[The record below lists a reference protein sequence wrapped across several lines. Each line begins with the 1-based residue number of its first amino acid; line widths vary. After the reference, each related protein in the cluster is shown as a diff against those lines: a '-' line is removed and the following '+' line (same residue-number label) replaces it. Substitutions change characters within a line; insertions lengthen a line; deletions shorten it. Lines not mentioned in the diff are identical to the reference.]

1 MPRITPNLWFDTE
14 AEEAA
19 KFYCSVFPN
28 SEITTVSY
36 YTEAGPGPAGEV
48 LTVTFL
54 LDGQE
59 YTGINGGPEFEFS
72 EAVSLEVKCADQA
85 EVDYYWERLKADGG
99 EESMCGWLR
108 DKYGLS
114 WQVVPAELYDLITD
128 PDKERVNRAMKA
140 MLQMRKI
147 DIAAIKAAAD
157 GTT

>member
-14 AEEAA
+14 AEDAA

-28 SEITTVSY
+28 SEITTVSH
-36 YTEAGPGPAGEV
+36 YTEAGPGPEGEV
-48 LTVTFL
+48 LTVTFV

-59 YTGINGGPEFEFS
+59 FTGINGGPQFTFD
-72 EAVSLEVKCADQA
+72 EAVSLEIKCADQA
-85 EVDYYWERLKADGG
+85 EVDYYWERLQADGG
-99 EESMCGWLR
+99 EESMCGWLK

-114 WQVVPAELYDLITD
+114 WQIVPAELYDLITD
-128 PDKERVNRAMKA
+128 PDKERVNRAMQA

-147 DIAAIKAAAD
+147 DVAAVKAAAD

>member
-28 SEITTVSY
+28 SEITTVSH
-36 YTEAGPGPAGEV
+36 YTEAGPGVAGEV

-59 YTGINGGPEFEFS
+59 YTGINGGPQFTFD
-72 EAVSLEVKCADQA
+72 EAVSLEIKCADQA
-85 EVDYYWERLKADGG
+85 EVDYYWERLIADGG

-128 PDKERVNRAMKA
+128 PDKERVNRAMRA

-147 DIAAIKAAAD
+147 DIAVMKAAAD
-157 GTT
+157 GNR